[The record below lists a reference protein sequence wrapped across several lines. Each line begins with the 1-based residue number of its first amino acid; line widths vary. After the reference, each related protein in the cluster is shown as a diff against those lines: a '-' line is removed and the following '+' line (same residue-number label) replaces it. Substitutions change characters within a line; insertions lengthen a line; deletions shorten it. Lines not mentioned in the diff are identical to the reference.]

1 MKVSDY
7 MASFIEAQ
15 GITDVFGVPG
25 VGCGHFMDSLH
36 NTKVNNHLV
45 YNEQGAAF
53 AACGYAQAT
62 RNVGFAYSTAGPGG
76 TNLLTGIANAYAD
89 SVPTV
94 FMVGEKDLV
103 SLRGNLKIRQKASQ
117 EVDITNIAIPITK
130 WSYQIQSKEE
140 MRFVLEK
147 AFYLA
152 THGRK
157 GPVLLDIPSD
167 VMREDVNPKELNRF
181 VPLDIIVQQ
190 SDFDYIINS
199 LNNASKPLLLVGNG
213 VKQACLE
220 DAISNLALR
229 LNIPM
234 VSTMIS
240 FDVFFNYPN
249 HIGYLGMEGDVAANK
264 AVSECDLLLTLGA
277 RLNFKQV
284 NNNRETFAKNAKIIR
299 IDCDQN
305 ELDYRLRDETA
316 ICAEVE
322 TLIPE
327 LVKNED
333 KLLKHDKE
341 WLKKYTNP
349 EVFHQRK
356 PSPNKVGDTFMKEA
370 MRYIPENTFITI
382 DVGSH
387 RRWVLSQIEPK
398 KGQQVLQSSGLCTM
412 GYALPAAIGAYYSN
426 QEPVVCIDG
435 DGGIMMN
442 LQELQAVN
450 AGQLPITILV
460 FNNNCLGDIMEFQ
473 KKIFKQYSLTTVT
486 SGYKAANFKGIAAA
500 FDLQYSEITNIE
512 DFKHVN
518 YSLGKPQLIEVRVP
532 SNE

>member
-7 MASFIEAQ
+7 MASFVEAQ

-25 VGCGHFMDSLH
+25 VGCGHFMNSLY
-36 NTKVNNHLV
+36 NTSVKNHLV

-76 TNLLTGIANAYAD
+76 TNLLTGVANAYAD

-103 SLRGNLKIRQKASQ
+103 SLRGDLKIRQKASQ
-117 EVDITNIAIPITK
+117 EVDITNVAKPITK
-130 WSYQIQSKEE
+130 WSYQIQSKDE
-140 MRFVLEK
+140 MRYVLEK

-152 THGRK
+152 THGRR
-157 GPVLLDIPSD
+157 GPILLDIPSD
-167 VMREDVNPKELNRF
+167 VMREDVNPEELKSY
-181 VPLDIIVQQ
+181 VPSEKSVQQ
-190 SDFDYIINS
+190 VDLDFIINS
-199 LNNASKPLLLVGNG
+199 LNNAQRPLLLVGNG

-220 DAISNLALR
+220 ETISKLALR
-229 LNIPM
+229 MNIPM

-284 NNNRETFAKNAKIIR
+284 NNNRETFAKNAKVIR
-299 IDCDQN
+299 IDCDQD
-305 ELDYRLRDETA
+305 ELDYRLRDEAA

-322 TLIPE
+322 VLIPALE
-327 LVKNED
+327 ENEGKLVK
-333 KLLKHDKE
+333 HDIE
-341 WLKKYTNP
+341 WLNKYTSLDT
-349 EVFHQRK
+349 FHQRK
-356 PSPNKVGDTFMKEA
+356 PSPNKVGDSFMKEA
-370 MRYIPENTFITI
+370 TSYIPENTFITI

-412 GYALPAAIGAYYSN
+412 GYALPAAVGAYYSN
-426 QEPVVCIDG
+426 KKPVVCIDG

-450 AGQLPITILV
+450 AGQLPITIFV

-473 KKIFKQYSLTTVT
+473 KKIFKQYSLTTVS

-500 FDLQYSEITNIE
+500 FNLQYSEITNIE
-512 DFKHVN
+512 DFKNVN
-518 YSLGKPQLIEVRVP
+518 YQLGKPQLIEVRVP

>member
-25 VGCGHFMDSLH
+25 VGCGHFMNSLY
-36 NTKVNNHLV
+36 NTSVNNHLV

-76 TNLLTGIANAYAD
+76 TNLLTGVANAYAD

-103 SLRGNLKIRQKASQ
+103 SLRGDLKIRQKASQ
-117 EVDITNIAIPITK
+117 EVDITNVAKPITK

-140 MRFVLEK
+140 MRYVLEK

-152 THGRK
+152 CHGRR
-157 GPVLLDIPSD
+157 GPILLDIPSD
-167 VMREDVNPKELNRF
+167 VMREDVNPEELKGF
-181 VPLDIIVQQ
+181 VPTENRVSQENLE
-190 SDFDYIINS
+190 YIISS
-199 LNNASKPLLLVGNG
+199 LNNASRPLLLVGNG
-213 VKQACLE
+213 LKQSCLE
-220 DAISNLALR
+220 DAISNLAIR

-240 FDVFFNYPN
+240 FDVFFNYSN
-249 HIGYLGMEGDVAANK
+249 HIGYLGMEGDVAANR
-264 AVSECDLLLTLGA
+264 AVSECDLLLSLGA

-284 NNNRETFAKNAKIIR
+284 NNNRETFAKNAHVIR
-299 IDCDQN
+299 IDCDQD
-305 ELDYRLRDETA
+305 ELDYRLRDEKA

-322 TLIPE
+322 AVIPALIE
-327 LVKNED
+327 NEN
-333 KLLKHDKE
+333 KLIKHDDQ
-341 WLKKYTNP
+341 WLKKYTCP
-349 EVFHQRK
+349 ETEHQRK
-356 PSPNKVGDTFMKEA
+356 PSPNKVGDAFMKEA
-370 MRYIPENTFITI
+370 TKYIPEDTFITI

-412 GYALPAAIGAYYSN
+412 GYALPAAVGAYYSN
-426 QEPVVCIDG
+426 RKPVVCIDG

-450 AGQLPITILV
+450 AGRLPITIFV

-473 KKIFKQYSLTTVT
+473 KKIFKQYSLTTVS

-512 DFKHVN
+512 DFKNVN
-518 YSLGKPQLIEVRVP
+518 YKLGKPQLIEVRVP

>member
-25 VGCGHFMDSLH
+25 VGCGHFMNSLY
-36 NTKVNNHLV
+36 NTRVKNHLV

-76 TNLLTGIANAYAD
+76 TNLLTGVANAYAD

-103 SLRGNLKIRQKASQ
+103 SLRGSLKIRQKASQ
-117 EVDITNIAIPITK
+117 EVDITNVAKPITK
-130 WSYQIQSKEE
+130 WSYQIQSKED
-140 MRFVLEK
+140 MRYVLEK

-152 THGRK
+152 THGRR
-157 GPVLLDIPSD
+157 GPILLDIPSD
-167 VMREDVNPKELNRF
+167 VMREDVNPDEMRAY
-181 VPLDIIVQQ
+181 VPSESPLQQ
-190 SDFDYIINS
+190 SDLDFIINS
-199 LNNASKPLLLVGNG
+199 LNRAERPLLLVGNG

-220 DAISNLALR
+220 DAISKLALR

-264 AVSECDLLLTLGA
+264 AVCECDLLLTMGA

-284 NNNRETFAKNAKIIR
+284 NNNRETFARNAKLIR
-299 IDCDQN
+299 IDCDQA
-305 ELDYRLRDETA
+305 ELDYRLRDESA
-316 ICAEVE
+316 ICVEVE
-322 TLIPE
+322 KLIPA
-327 LVKNED
+327 LVENEAG
-333 KLLKHDKE
+333 LITHDE
-341 WLKKYTNP
+341 GWLNKYTNS
-349 EVFHQRK
+349 ETFHQRK
-356 PSPNKVGDTFMKEA
+356 PSPNKVGDAFMKEA
-370 MRYIPENTFITI
+370 TKYIPENTFITI

-398 KGQQVLQSSGLCTM
+398 EGQQVLQSSGLCTM

-426 QEPVVCIDG
+426 RQSVVCIDG

-450 AGQLPITILV
+450 AGQLPITIFV

-473 KKIFKQYSLTTVT
+473 KKIFKQYSLTTVS
-486 SGYKAANFKGIAAA
+486 SGYKAADFKGIAAA
-500 FDLQYSEITNIE
+500 FGIQYTEITDIE
-512 DFKHVN
+512 EFKNVN
-518 YSLGKPQLIEVRVP
+518 YNLGKPQLIEVKVP

>member
-25 VGCGHFMDSLH
+25 VGCGHFMNSLY
-36 NTKVNNHLV
+36 NTNVKNHLV

-53 AACGYAQAT
+53 AACGYAQAS

-76 TNLLTGIANAYAD
+76 TNLLTGVANAYAD

-94 FMVGEKDLV
+94 FMVGEKDLE
-103 SLRGNLKIRQKASQ
+103 SLRGNLKMRQKASQ
-117 EVDITNIAIPITK
+117 EVDITNVAKPITK
-130 WSYQIQSKEE
+130 WSYQIQTKEE

-152 THGRK
+152 RHGRR

-167 VMREDVNPKELNRF
+167 IMREEINPEDLKGYDPEANT
-181 VPLDIIVQQ
+181 VSQDDLDII
-190 SDFDYIINS
+190 IRS
-199 LNNASKPLLLVGNG
+199 LNSATRPLLLVGNG

-220 DAISNLALR
+220 DAISNLATR

-249 HIGYLGMEGDVAANK
+249 HIGYLGMEGDVAANR
-264 AVSECDLLLTLGA
+264 AVSECDLLLSLGA

-284 NNNRETFAKNAKIIR
+284 NNNRESFANNAHVIR
-299 IDCDQN
+299 VDCDQD

-322 TLIPE
+322 SLIPALIE
-327 LVKNED
+327 NED
-333 KLLKHDKE
+333 KFIKHDLQ
-341 WLKKYTNP
+341 WLNKYTGP
-349 EVFHQRK
+349 ETEHQRK
-356 PSPNKVGDTFMKEA
+356 PSPNKVGDSFMKEA
-370 MRYIPENTFITI
+370 TKYIPENTFITI

-387 RRWVLSQIEPK
+387 RRWVLSQIEPRV
-398 KGQQVLQSSGLCTM
+398 GQQVLQSSGLCTM

-426 QEPVVCIDG
+426 KKHVVCIDG

-450 AGQLPITILV
+450 AGQLPITIFV

-473 KKIFKQYSLTTVT
+473 KKIFKKYSLTTVS

-500 FDLQYSEITNIE
+500 FDFQYSEITSIE
-512 DFKHVN
+512 EFKNVN
-518 YSLGKPQLIEVRVP
+518 YNLGKPQLIEVRVP